1 MFPQASRVEAV
12 LRREANRLRGR
23 LADGVVIE
31 AGAFGYLNDGTHTET
46 VARQRL
52 ATIGDDDLWFV
63 DVTRRAGYRG
73 RLLDAAVQTHT
84 QGTRRATDLPGV
96 LRDTGWIVLD
106 IDRIDVASMALPF
119 AQVVVG
125 RARPRVDVGS
135 QPQPEA

>member
-23 LADGVVIE
+23 LADDAVIAAGV
-31 AGAFGYLNDGTHTET
+31 FGYLNDGTDAET
-46 VARQRL
+46 VARERL
-52 ATIGDDDLWFV
+52 ITVGDDDMWFV
-63 DVTRRAGYRG
+63 DVTRRSGYRG

-84 QGTRRATDLPGV
+84 QGTRRATDVPGV

-106 IDRIDVASMALPF
+106 IDRIDVTSMALPF

-125 RARPRVDVGS
+125 RARRRDDLGS